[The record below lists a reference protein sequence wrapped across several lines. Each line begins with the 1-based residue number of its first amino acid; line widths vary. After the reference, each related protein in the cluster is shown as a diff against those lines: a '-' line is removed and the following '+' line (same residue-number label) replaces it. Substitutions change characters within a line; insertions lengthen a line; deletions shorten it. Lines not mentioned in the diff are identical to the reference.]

1 MLRGA
6 IISPDQELTERL
18 HSALEG
24 QRIALLRRVHRYPNT
39 VDLVRFL
46 RAAAPQVV
54 FLSVELPADAL
65 DVAARIAVNAP
76 GTQVVALNR
85 TCDPPTLLETMRA
98 GIREFVSPP
107 FDARAI
113 SQLVERLREA
123 LEQRPVTFESTDAL
137 YAFLPA
143 KPGVGATTV
152 AVNAAVALSELP
164 DTNVLL
170 ADFDLNCGLA
180 GFMLRLSPQFSV
192 IDAAENAL
200 DMDENLWPKLVTS
213 VGNLDVLPSGKLN
226 PGFRIEAAQIRHMVE
241 FARRNYKAICVDLS
255 GLMEKFSVELM
266 HEAKKIF
273 MVVTPEIPSL
283 HLARERLTFLRQL
296 DLESRVALVL
306 NRAEKRHESAT
317 IEIEKLFGRPIF
329 MSLPN
334 DYSGVHNALT
344 AGKSV
349 SKASPLG
356 KRFHEMAHILC
367 GTPARPAEQKRGLLD
382 LLAPRKKPALAQG

>member
-6 IISPDQELTERL
+6 IIAPDQELTERL
-18 HSALEG
+18 TSALEG
-24 QRIALLRRVHRYPNT
+24 QRIGILRRVHRYPNT

-54 FLSVELPADAL
+54 FLSVESRADAL
-65 DVAARIAVNAP
+65 DVAARIAANAP

-107 FDARAI
+107 FDTRAI
-113 SQLVERLREA
+113 SELVERLREA
-123 LEQRPVTFESTDAL
+123 LEQQPATIESTDAL

-170 ADFDLNCGLA
+170 ADFDLNCGLV
-180 GFMLRLSPQFSV
+180 GFMLRLTSQFSV

-200 DMDENLWPKLVTS
+200 DMDENLWPKLVSS

-306 NRAEKRHESAT
+306 NRAERRHESAQA
-317 IEIEKLFGRPIF
+317 EIEKLFGRPIF

-356 KRFHEMAHILC
+356 KRFHEMAQTFY
-367 GTPARPAEQKRGLLD
+367 GKPTTAAEQKRGFFD
-382 LLAPRKKPALAQG
+382 LLTPRKKPVLAQG

>member
-6 IISPDQELTERL
+6 IISPDQELSERL
-18 HSALEG
+18 QAALEG
-24 QRIALLRRVHRYPNT
+24 QRIAVLRRVYRYPNT

-54 FLSVELPADAL
+54 FLSVESRADAL
-65 DVAARIAVNAP
+65 DVAARIAAGAP

-85 TCDPPTLLETMRA
+85 TCDPPTLLESMRA

-107 FDARAI
+107 FDSRAI
-113 SQLVERLREA
+113 SELVARLEEA
-123 LEQRPVTFESTDAL
+123 LEQRPVAIESTDAL

-143 KPGVGATTV
+143 KPGVGSTTV
-152 AVNAAVALSELP
+152 AVNTALALSELP
-164 DTNVLL
+164 DHDTLL
-170 ADFDLNCGLA
+170 ADFDLNCGLV
-180 GFMLRLSPQFSV
+180 GFMLRLNPQYSV

-200 DMDENLWPKLVTS
+200 DMDENLWPKLVS
-213 VGNLDVLPSGKLN
+213 SAGRLDVLPSGKLN

-306 NRAEKRHESAT
+306 NRAEKRHESAQA
-317 IEIEKLFGRPIF
+317 EIEKLFGRPIF

-334 DYSGVHNALT
+334 DYSGVHAALT

-349 SKASPLG
+349 SKTSPLG
-356 KRFHEMAHILC
+356 KRFHDMAHTLSGKC
-367 GTPARPAEQKRGLLD
+367 ASASEQKRGLFD
-382 LLAPRKKPALAQG
+382 LLPLRKKPALA